1 MHGLPRI
8 VSEVLV
14 SRVDSDLDREFD
26 DQLAAGAT
34 LAFRVAYG
42 VLRRREDAE
51 DVAQEALARAYR
63 RRHTLR
69 DGQRFRGWL
78 VRIAWRLAID
88 HRRGALRRERREQE
102 ASLGLPAASVEEM
115 AAENQARQRL
125 FAALDELPDKLR
137 MALTLFGIEG
147 HGVREVAA
155 LLGVPE
161 GTVKSRIHLARR
173 QLLEKLR

>member
-1 MHGLPRI
+1 MHGLREI
-8 VSEVLV
+8 AGDILV
-14 SRVDSDLDREFD
+14 SRAEPDLDREFEER
-26 DQLAAGAT
+26 LADGAR

-51 DVAQEALARAYR
+51 DVAQEALARAYH

-69 DGQRFRGWL
+69 DAQRFRGWL

-102 ASLGLPAASVEEM
+102 ASLGLPAASVEET

-125 FAALDELPDKLR
+125 LAAIDELPDKLR
-137 MALTLFGIEG
+137 MALVLFGIEG
-147 HGVREVAA
+147 HGIREVAE